1 MAEWRFDAIGVPWSI
16 ETAQDIEPSTR
27 QRISDRIAAFDR
39 AYSRFREDSL
49 VAEVAKKPGDY
60 VFPDDLSDLLAV
72 YDRLFQAT
80 RGAINP
86 LVGRALEHWGYDA
99 NYRLAPHAG
108 HPPPVP
114 SLKESISVTGSTL
127 HAPRPVL
134 LDIGAVGK
142 GFLVDRV
149 SDLLLEAGLDDCVV
163 DGSGDIRHRGE
174 HNERVGLEH
183 PDHPDRVVGVA
194 RLQNQSLAASATNR
208 RSWPG
213 AHHILDA
220 VTGRPT
226 ESIRASW
233 VVADSCA
240 LADGL
245 ATALFTTEPETLT
258 THFSFQW
265 AVLDRDN
272 QLVMSPSFPGEVFQ

>member
-16 ETAQDIEPSTR
+16 ETTEEIDSSTR
-27 QRISDRIAAFDR
+27 AQISTRIESFDR
-39 AYSRFREDSL
+39 AYSRFRHDSL
-49 VAEVAKKPGDY
+49 VTEVSRKPGDY
-60 VFPDDLSDLLAV
+60 QFPDDFPELMAL
-72 YDRLFQAT
+72 YDQLFQVT
-80 RGAINP
+80 GGAINP

-99 NYRLAPHAG
+99 SYRLAPHAG

-114 SLKESISVTGSTL
+114 SLKNAISLAGSTL

-142 GFLVDRV
+142 GFLVDCV
-149 SDLLLEAGLDDCVV
+149 AELLLEAGVQNSVV
-163 DGSGDIRHRGE
+163 DGSGDIRHSGLTS
-174 HNERVGLEH
+174 ERIGLEH

-194 RLQNQSLAASATNR
+194 SLENRSLAASATTR

-220 VTGRPT
+220 VTGTPT
-226 ESIRASW
+226 ASIRASW
-233 VVADSCA
+233 VVAESCA

-245 ATALFTTEPETLT
+245 ATALFTTSPETLAE
-258 THFSFQW
+258 HFSFEW
-265 AVLDRDN
+265 VIVDGDN
-272 QLVMSPSFPGEVFQ
+272 QLVMSPSFPGEVFR

>member
-16 ETAQDIEPSTR
+16 ASPQELAPGTREKISARIES
-27 QRISDRIAAFDR
+27 FDR
-39 AYSRFREDSL
+39 AYSRFRDDSVVTAL
-49 VAEVAKKPGDY
+49 ARDPGDY
-60 VFPDDLSDLLAV
+60 FFPDDFPELISL

-80 RGAINP
+80 QGTINP

-99 NYRLAPHAG
+99 AYRLAPQKG
-108 HPPPVP
+108 SPPKVP
-114 SLKESISVTGSTL
+114 SLQSSISVSGSTL
-127 HAPRPVL
+127 HAPRPVV

-142 GFLVDRV
+142 GFLVDQV
-149 SDLLLEAGLDDCVV
+149 AELLREAAIAEYTV
-163 DGSGDIRHRGE
+163 DGSGDIRHSGVE
-174 HNERVGLEH
+174 PERIGLEH

-194 RLQNQSLAASATNR
+194 SIENQSLAASATTR

-233 VVADSCA
+233 VVADHCA

-245 ATALFTTEPETLT
+245 ATALFTTPAEALED
-258 THFSFQW
+258 HFSFEW
-265 AVLDRDN
+265 VVLDGDN
-272 QLVMSPSFPGEVFQ
+272 QLVVSRSFPGEVFQ